1 MVRIII
7 VSIKH
12 KKSTYNRSQSKQLGV
27 GGALVEV
34 VIGIALIMS
43 VTVPTEISMVI
54 VSTIV
59 ADAEANDS
67 VTVRS

>member
-1 MVRIII
+1 M
-7 VSIKH
+7 
-12 KKSTYNRSQSKQLGV
+12 GV

-34 VIGIALIMS
+34 EIGIALTLS
-43 VTVPTEISMVI
+43 VTVPTEVSMVI

-67 VTVRS
+67 VTALEARLWKGLRGFRVVRSELATI

>member
-1 MVRIII
+1 M
-7 VSIKH
+7 
-12 KKSTYNRSQSKQLGV
+12 GV